1 MHRSPSH
8 KSALAFAAAMLAA
21 ACLLFLFDLRTCPI
35 QPDRSNLTD
44 CIADR
49 YRQSFHF
56 DPSYEPK
63 VELYDSLTFG
73 RETLV
78 LFDIGGSLGRA
89 VLEENILG
97 WYKISS
103 FGYGGG
109 SFRYGSWE
117 SDGTQYLVFGGRNP
131 LQEIAGA
138 DFRIDGT
145 VYHLDIPP
153 PRSWS
158 AHRFSIPD
166 GMEPWT
172 SVSSRFTTARARI
185 SQTAIISAAAA
196 FNHISDPTEKSG
208 DA

>member
-1 MHRSPSH
+1 MHRSPSR
-8 KSALAFAAAMLAA
+8 KSALAFAAAMLAV
-21 ACLLFLFDLRTCPI
+21 ACLLFLFDLRTYPI

-117 SDGTQYLVFGGRNP
+117 SDGSTARCIIWTF
-131 LQEIAGA
+131 
-138 DFRIDGT
+138 
-145 VYHLDIPP
+145 PP

>member
-1 MHRSPSH
+1 MHRSPSR
-8 KSALAFAAAMLAA
+8 KSALAFAAATLAA
-21 ACLLFLFDLRTCPI
+21 ACLLFLFDLRTYPI

-109 SFRYGSWE
+109 SFRYGSWNP
-117 SDGTQYLVFGGRNP
+117 TGRSTWYSA
-131 LQEIAGA
+131 AGILSRKSPEPTSGSTA
-138 DFRIDGT
+138 RCIIWTF
-145 VYHLDIPP
+145 PP

-158 AHRFSIPD
+158 AHRFSIPA

>member
-1 MHRSPSH
+1 MKRSPSR

-21 ACLLFLFDLRTCPI
+21 ACLLFLFDLRTYPV
-35 QPDRSNLTD
+35 QPDLSNLTA
-44 CIADR
+44 CMADR
-49 YRQSFHF
+49 YRQGFHF

-63 VELYDSLTFG
+63 IELYDTLTLG

-78 LFDIGGSLGRA
+78 LFDVEGSLGRA
-89 VLEENILG
+89 VLEENMLG
-97 WYKISS
+97 WYKIQA

-109 SFRYGSWE
+109 SFRYGSRE

-138 DFRIDGT
+138 DFRIDGMCIIWT
-145 VYHLDIPP
+145 FPP

-158 AHRFSIPD
+158 AHRFSIPA

>member
-1 MHRSPSH
+1 MKRSPSR

-21 ACLLFLFDLRTCPI
+21 ACLLFLFDLRTYPV
-35 QPDRSNLTD
+35 QPDLSNLTA
-44 CIADR
+44 CMADR
-49 YRQSFHF
+49 YRQGFHF

-63 VELYDSLTFG
+63 IELYDTLTLG

-78 LFDIGGSLGRA
+78 LFDVEGSLGRA

-109 SFRYGSWE
+109 SFRYGSRE

-138 DFRIDGT
+138 DFRIDGR
-145 VYHLDIPP
+145 VYHLDIPHAP
-153 PRSWS
+153 FLVCTPVRDSGW
-158 AHRFSIPD
+158 D
-166 GMEPWT
+166 GT
-172 SVSSRFTTARARI
+172 VDLDQLTLYD
-185 SQTAIISAAAA
+185 SQGADIT
-196 FNHISDPTEKSG
+196 DCYDLSG
-208 DA
+208 GGI

>member
-1 MHRSPSH
+1 MKRSPSR

-21 ACLLFLFDLRTCPI
+21 ACLLFLFDLRTYPV
-35 QPDRSNLTD
+35 QPDLSNLTA
-44 CIADR
+44 CMADR
-49 YRQSFHF
+49 YRQGFHF

-63 VELYDSLTFG
+63 IELYDTLTLG

-78 LFDIGGSLGRA
+78 LFDVEGSLGRA
-89 VLEENILG
+89 VLEENMLG
-97 WYKISS
+97 WYKIQA

-109 SFRYGSWE
+109 SFRYGSRE

-138 DFRIDGT
+138 DFRIGGT

-158 AHRFSIPD
+158 VRRSAIPA
-166 GMEPWT
+166 GTELWT
-172 SVSSRFTTARARI
+172 SISSRSTTARARI
-185 SQTAIISAAAA
+185 SQTAMISAAAV
-196 FNHISDPTEKSG
+196 FKG
-208 DA
+208 F

>member
-1 MHRSPSH
+1 MHRSPSR

-21 ACLLFLFDLRTCPI
+21 ACLLFLFDLRTYPI

-103 FGYGGG
+103 FG
-109 SFRYGSWE
+109 
-117 SDGTQYLVFGGRNP
+117 
-131 LQEIAGA
+131 
-138 DFRIDGT
+138 
-145 VYHLDIPP
+145 
-153 PRSWS
+153 
-158 AHRFSIPD
+158 
-166 GMEPWT
+166 
-172 SVSSRFTTARARI
+172 
-185 SQTAIISAAAA
+185 
-196 FNHISDPTEKSG
+196 
-208 DA
+208 

>member
-1 MHRSPSH
+1 MHRSPSR

-21 ACLLFLFDLRTCPI
+21 ACLLFLFDLRTYPI

-44 CIADR
+44 CIATVTVR
-49 YRQSFHF
+49 VSTSIPRMNPRWNSTT
-56 DPSYEPK
+56 PSPSAGK
-63 VELYDSLTFG
+63 PWFCLT
-73 RETLV
+73 
-78 LFDIGGSLGRA
+78 SA
-89 VLEENILG
+89 VLWAVPCWRKTSWAGTRSPRSDKAAAASAMAAGNPTGRSTWYSAAGILSR
-97 WYKISS
+97 KSPEPTS
-103 FGYGGG
+103 G
-109 SFRYGSWE
+109 STARCIIWTF
-117 SDGTQYLVFGGRNP
+117 
-131 LQEIAGA
+131 
-138 DFRIDGT
+138 
-145 VYHLDIPP
+145 PP

-158 AHRFSIPD
+158 AHRFSIPA